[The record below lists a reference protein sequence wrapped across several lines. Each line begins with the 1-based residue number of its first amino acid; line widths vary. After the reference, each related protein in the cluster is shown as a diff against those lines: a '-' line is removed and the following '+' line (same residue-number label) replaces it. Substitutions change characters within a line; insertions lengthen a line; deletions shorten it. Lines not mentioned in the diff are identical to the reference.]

1 MSAKVHMDE
10 ENPHMHL
17 VFIPVVHTT
26 DKKGNTINKITCS
39 EFLKAKDSYRQ
50 LQNAFHSYI
59 TANGFDLERGNPS
72 ERVHLSVEDY
82 KKITNFKNTKLE
94 NLYNDLNKEIV
105 YILPIQN
112 NDILEECRQYEPE
125 YRNETRFYL
134 DSINK
139 LDFGVYS
146 SGTFRFRKFSSLND
160 FINFYNENSNKYI
173 IIDEYNREFTL
184 EEFLEYVNLK

>member
-1 MSAKVHMDE
+1 MSCTYYLKDR
-10 ENPHMHL
+10 
-17 VFIPVVHTT
+17 
-26 DKKGNTINKITCS
+26 KITK
-39 EFLKAKDSYRQ
+39 EHIEKLEELEKD
-50 LQNAFHSYI
+50 F
-59 TANGFDLERGNPS
+59 
-72 ERVHLSVEDY
+72 
-82 KKITNFKNTKLE
+82 NTKLE

-112 NDILEECRQYEPE
+112 NDVLEECRQYEPE

-173 IIDEYNREFTL
+173 IIDKYNREFTL
-184 EEFLEYVNLK
+184 EEFLEDVNLK